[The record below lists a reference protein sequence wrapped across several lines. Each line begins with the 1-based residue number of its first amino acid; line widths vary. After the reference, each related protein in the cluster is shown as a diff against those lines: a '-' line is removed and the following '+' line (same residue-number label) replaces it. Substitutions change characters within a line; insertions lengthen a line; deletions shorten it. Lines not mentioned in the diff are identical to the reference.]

1 MRDAPFS
8 SCADLREDAAMTLP
22 AYPVA
27 ANADAALSAPLG
39 RAAREREAG
48 DIAGGAVR
56 FVTELVGPAFATRPA
71 AEAAYAG
78 RLGEGARLTERL
90 AGKAAPKPAK
100 PVYRDGRRW
109 PDPPAGSPATIWR
122 LELSFWKFGEDAD
135 PPADQARALR
145 RRATAAELNAERLS
159 ALRRQPLRPTRPQQ
173 PLDIGLFETRLPE
186 APHIVVADE

>member
-1 MRDAPFS
+1 
-8 SCADLREDAAMTLP
+8 MTLP
-22 AYPVA
+22 LYPVA

-48 DIAGGAVR
+48 ALAGGPVR
-56 FVTELVGPAFATRPA
+56 FATELVGPAFATRQA

-78 RLGEGARLTERL
+78 RLGDGARLTERL
-90 AGKAAPKPAK
+90 AGKAAPRPAK
-100 PVYRDGRRW
+100 PVNRDGHRW
-109 PDPPAGSPATIWR
+109 PAPPADAPPTVWR
-122 LELSFWKFGEDAD
+122 LELSYWRAGDEAD

-145 RRATAAELNAERLS
+145 RRATAAELDAERLR

>member
-1 MRDAPFS
+1 
-8 SCADLREDAAMTLP
+8 MTLP

-27 ANADAALSAPLG
+27 ANADAALAAPLG

-48 DIAGGAVR
+48 ALAGGPVA
-56 FVTELVGPAFATRPA
+56 FTTEPVGPAFATREA

-78 RLGEGARLTERL
+78 RLGAGAALVERI
-90 AGKAAPKPAK
+90 AGKAAPKPAR

-109 PDPPAGSPATIWR
+109 PAPPVQPVATIWR
-122 LELSFWKFGEDAD
+122 LELSYWKLGDEAAA
-135 PPADQARALR
+135 PAEQARALR
-145 RRATAAELNAERLS
+145 RRATAAELNAERLA

>member
-1 MRDAPFS
+1 
-8 SCADLREDAAMTLP
+8 MTLP

-27 ANADAALSAPLG
+27 ANADAALAAPLG
-39 RAAREREAG
+39 HAARAREAG
-48 DIAGGAVR
+48 ALAGGAVR
-56 FVTELVGPAFATRPA
+56 FTTELVGPAFATREA

-90 AGKAAPKPAK
+90 AGKAAPKPVR

-109 PDPPAGSPATIWR
+109 PAPPAEGPATVWR
-122 LELSFWKFGEDAD
+122 LELSYWKAGDEAEA
-135 PPADQARALR
+135 PADQARTLR
-145 RRATAAELNAERLS
+145 RRATAAELDAERLR

>member
-1 MRDAPFS
+1 
-8 SCADLREDAAMTLP
+8 MTLT

-27 ANADAALSAPLG
+27 ANADAALAAPLG

-48 DIAGGAVR
+48 DLAGGPVR
-56 FVTELVGPAFATRPA
+56 FVTELVGPAFATREA

-78 RLGEGARLTERL
+78 RLVEGARLTERL
-90 AGKAAPKPAK
+90 AGKTPPKPAR

-109 PDPPAGSPATIWR
+109 PAPPTEAPATVWR
-122 LELSFWKFGEDAD
+122 LELSYWKMGDEAD
-135 PPADQARALR
+135 PPAEQARALR
-145 RRATAAELNAERLS
+145 RRATAAELNAERLR
-159 ALRRQPLRPTRPQQ
+159 ALRQQPLRPTRPQQ